1 MKKRITALTLLLAMC
16 MTLCAH
22 AVEPRTWNDFTCRPI
37 FSVSGTTATGKVT
50 VRATDSTAKITITA
64 TLYADGSSL
73 ATWTTSGTGSAT
85 LNKSLTKDTISKGNC
100 ELKYTVTV
108 RGSAG
113 YDTVTDSVYG

>member
-22 AVEPRTWNDFTCRPI
+22 AVEPRTWNDFDYRPI
-37 FSVSGTTATGKVT
+37 LSVSGTTATAKVT
-50 VRATDSTAKITITA
+50 VTAESTAKITITA
-64 TLYADGSSL
+64 TLYANGSSL

-85 LNKSLTKDTISKGNC
+85 LSKSWTKDAISKGNC
-100 ELKYTVTV
+100 ELEYTITV